1 MVSRSDPGSFQRTT
15 TCIWMPDVRLLHYF
29 EPTQWGSV
37 SGLDDGKRKTKRGW
51 SPGDSLNLVRVLSV
65 RVNYSQQCRNDINGR
80 WEYSKSIITFTY
92 FVNYN
97 WRHFIASE
105 MRPKYVPCGQCSHR
119 SFAAVAVWQQWAT
132 VGCVGA
138 QLVPVRSPSS
148 ADHVWL
154 VDAATLRSTGKHK
167 GNKWLTNMETTDA

>member
-15 TCIWMPDVRLLHYF
+15 TCIWMPDVRLLYDF

-80 WEYSKSIITFTY
+80 WEYSKSIITNFPIWCHETINHESLSMWIISHCHETMVCTVYLAMFFWCWGQTISGDRFTNKEVSSLLR
-92 FVNYN
+92 FELA
-97 WRHFIASE
+97 FKDSSLSKPAK
-105 MRPKYVPCGQCSHR
+105 PSH
-119 SFAAVAVWQQWAT
+119 
-132 VGCVGA
+132 
-138 QLVPVRSPSS
+138 
-148 ADHVWL
+148 
-154 VDAATLRSTGKHK
+154 
-167 GNKWLTNMETTDA
+167 